1 MSLIYQVIIEYIDDL
16 IEKKHNKIHNIENNT
31 SVILNNNAQNDLCE
45 LYRQINVL
53 EICKIRV
60 KGIFSVIQSL
70 E

>member
-16 IEKKHNKIHNIENNT
+16 IKKKHNKIHNIENNT